1 MERTYI
7 CIDLKSFYAS
17 VECVD
22 RNLDALKTKLVV
34 ANESKGKGAICLA
47 VSPALKECGVRN
59 RCRLFEIPENL
70 DYIIAMP
77 RMKRYMEVSS
87 IIYSVYLKYVSKEDI
102 HVYSIDECFI
112 DISDYLLMYNKNV
125 FEISKMILEDVYNTT
140 KITASVGIGTNLFL
154 SKVALDISAKKSE
167 DHIGYL
173 NEELFK
179 KNIWKHRPI
188 TDIWNISN
196 GIANRLLKY
205 NVYDLYGV
213 TLLDESIL
221 YKEFGINAE
230 LLIDHANGIEPCTIS
245 DIKAYKSKSNS
256 LSNGQILDE
265 DYIYKDAYLVM
276 KEMVD
281 LISLELIEKGLC
293 TNHISLYVGY
303 SKDIIKASSTSVKLK
318 EYTNSRRK
326 LIEYFKD
333 LFERSVNREHF
344 IRRINIGLGNLKD
357 ESFVS
362 FTLFDNEEENE
373 KEKNLQKTLLNIK
386 ARYGKNSIL
395 KAMNL
400 DSKATTI
407 KRNKLIGGHNSGEDD

>member
-1 MERTYI
+1 MSNY
-7 CIDLKSFYAS
+7 Y
-17 VECVD
+17 
-22 RNLDALKTKLVV
+22 KT
-34 ANESKGKGAICLA
+34 N
-47 VSPALKECGVRN
+47 
-59 RCRLFEIPENL
+59 
-70 DYIIAMP
+70 
-77 RMKRYMEVSS
+77 
-87 IIYSVYLKYVSKEDI
+87 SKEFIDGTINCDMSFQYNFFEKHLDEDAKTILDI
-102 HVYSIDECFI
+102 GFGSGRDSLYFSKNYEVYSIDPVEEFCKYAKELGLENVYCKKVE
-112 DISDYLLMYNKNV
+112 DIEYDNMFDGIWACASLLHIPFNELNNAFKKCYKALKNNGIMYCSFK
-125 FEISKMILEDVYNTT
+125 Y
-140 KITASVGIGTNLFL
+140 GTYEGERAGRFFT
-154 SKVALDISAKKSE
+154 D
-167 DHIGYL
+167 L